1 MSPSQS
7 YIQTYATHTVSQ
19 QTHEAASQEPTHQPT
34 QLALFSH
41 NTILNT
47 TLTFCN
53 ARCSNINCHFDCQCK
68 GLAHC
73 FSIKCSRVCTAA
85 LCNIM

>member
-1 MSPSQS
+1 MSSSQS
-7 YIQTYATHTVSQ
+7 YIQAYATHTVSQ
-19 QTHEAASQEPTHQPT
+19 QAHEAASQGPTHQPT
-34 QLALFSH
+34 QLALFFH
-41 NTILNT
+41 NLILNT

-53 ARCSNINCHFDCQCK
+53 ARCSNISCHFDCQCK